1 MSCCGL
7 CNRVFR
13 DNYNLKRHLSQSKP
27 CVKDNDQVPN
37 PSCEQNQSFVEQNR
51 PLSEQKQLSKKC
63 KYCMISFYN
72 KPTMKRHLLTCR
84 QKNDPIRLMEI
95 ENKIQVE
102 VPDIKTECRFCK
114 KDYNNTSN
122 LNKHLFGCTE
132 REEYRKMLIIEDS
145 KRTEIIQ
152 QTIINNNHI
161 GDNIVNNIVNVNI
174 LGHENMDHIELE
186 RIVDLFRSVSK
197 EFGYSRICLTAGSL
211 INSFDN
217 YIRETPENQNIIIP
231 DPKSIYGNIK
241 TELGWEKVSADQ
253 CLNKAFKK
261 SANELYNRK
270 EALNTHNNK
279 MFVSEANR
287 SVFKEV
293 KSFADNGLINATI
306 TDDIRQIKTSYK
318 VSKLKDRVVDF

>member
-1 MSCCGL
+1 M
-7 CNRVFR
+7 N
-13 DNYNLKRHLSQSKP
+13 
-27 CVKDNDQVPN
+27 
-37 PSCEQNQSFVEQNR
+37 
-51 PLSEQKQLSKKC
+51 
-63 KYCMISFYN
+63 
-72 KPTMKRHLLTCR
+72 RHLLICK
-84 QKNDPIRLMEI
+84 QKDDPIRLMEI
-95 ENKIQVE
+95 KNKINPVL
-102 VPDIKTECRFCK
+102 PKCKTECRFCNK
-114 KDYNNTSN
+114 YFYRIGM
-122 LNKHLFGCTE
+122 LNKHFLVCKE
-132 REEYRKMLIIEDS
+132 RLEYHQELLNKQLIVPIAP
-145 KRTEIIQ
+145 
-152 QTIINNNHI
+152 IINNIHN
-161 GDNIVNNIVNVNI
+161 GDNIHNGNNIVNVNI

-186 RIVDLFRSVSK
+186 RIVDLFRIVSK

-217 YIRETPENQNIIIP
+217 YVREIPENQNIIIP
-231 DPKSIYGNIK
+231 DPKSLYGNIK

-318 VSKLKDRVVDF
+318 VSKLKDRVINF